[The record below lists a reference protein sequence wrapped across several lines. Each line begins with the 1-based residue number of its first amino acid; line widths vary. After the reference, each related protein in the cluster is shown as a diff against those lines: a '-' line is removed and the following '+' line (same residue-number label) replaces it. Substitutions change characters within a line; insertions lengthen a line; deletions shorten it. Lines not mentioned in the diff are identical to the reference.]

1 MFNRMGMPNGEMALL
16 TSMLYLPWV
25 IKPVWSSLVDVV
37 STKRWWVIAMQI
49 IISLSFILVA
59 LTIPSKTYALIVILF
74 WITAFASATHD
85 IAADGLYMLALSE
98 SEQSIYV
105 GVRSTFYRLAS
116 IFGQGV
122 LFVIA

>member
-74 WITAFASATHD
+74 WI
-85 IAADGLYMLALSE
+85 G
-98 SEQSIYV
+98 
-105 GVRSTFYRLAS
+105 FYFYFNL
-116 IFGQGV
+116 
-122 LFVIA
+122 L